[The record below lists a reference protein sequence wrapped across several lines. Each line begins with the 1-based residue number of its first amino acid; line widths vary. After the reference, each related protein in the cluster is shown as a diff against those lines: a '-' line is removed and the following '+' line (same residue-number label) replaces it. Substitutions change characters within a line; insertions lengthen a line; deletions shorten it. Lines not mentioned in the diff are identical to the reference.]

1 MDNTV
6 AKFSLWTYVK
16 RNSGMYVIL
25 AILYFGRNLAQIGAS
40 IFQGN
45 ALTALTQH
53 SLKGFIVDTGLN
65 LLSWGFFLIFFFCS
79 SRYSAVI
86 IRAVDNSIRSSLA
99 HVIGRQEY
107 ESFNNHTEA
116 DYVSWFTNDINQIN
130 QDGFFSL
137 EQTYS
142 SALLGIIASVI
153 LLSYHP
159 LLFVT
164 TLVFAVVMIL
174 FPRLFKKKLEEL
186 SQKQSSQNE
195 VLTAKATD
203 ALEGFVNLLT
213 LGQQKL
219 LNKIVYAASDKAG
232 QARVNY
238 ITEMSFSN
246 SLINLISIFAQTIL
260 TVESGYLAF
269 HNQLPI
275 GAIIIVGSLSGNV
288 FGSLT
293 GISIYLTSIRAV
305 QPIFDKYN
313 KLANAQKKTGD
324 KDVAPLTQQIVFS
337 DLSFSY
343 PNSDRPILTN
353 VAGSIK
359 RGERVAIVGPSGC
372 GKSTLVKL
380 IGGLLTG
387 YQGSLT
393 WDNDEYRELNL
404 SSLHKQIAYI
414 DQSAYIFDGSLRYN
428 ITLDREATDKE
439 VNAAITHAGLEE
451 FVADNAS
458 GLDTVLKHAGN
469 NISGGQKQRIA
480 LARQLLGN
488 PQVILADEITSA
500 IDEKDGQKIE
510 QSLLDLDNITLIYI
524 SHHLRP
530 EIKKQFDQVIE
541 LGW

>member
-1 MDNTV
+1 MDDTIT
-6 AKFSLWTYVK
+6 KFSLWTYIK

-25 AILYFGRNLAQIGAS
+25 AILYFGRNLAQTAAS
-40 IFQGN
+40 IFKGN

-86 IRAVDNSIRSSLA
+86 IKAVDNSIRNALA
-99 HVIGRQEY
+99 HIIGRQEY
-107 ESFNNHTEA
+107 EGFNKHTEA

-137 EQTYS
+137 EQTFS

-153 LLSYHP
+153 LFFYHP

-164 TLVFAVVMIL
+164 TLVFAVIMIL

-186 SQKQSSQNE
+186 SQKQSKQNE
-195 VLTAKATD
+195 VLTSKITD

-219 LNKIVYAASDKAG
+219 LNKIVLAASDKTG

-246 SLINLISIFAQTIL
+246 SLINLISISAQTIL

-269 HNQLPI
+269 HNQIPI
-275 GAIIIVGSLSGNV
+275 GAILIVGSMSGNV

-293 GISIYLTSIRAV
+293 EISIDLTSIRAV

-313 KLANAQKKTGD
+313 KLANTQEKTGD
-324 KDVAPLTQQIVFS
+324 KDVAPLTQQIALS

-393 WDNDEYRELNL
+393 WDDNEYRELSL
-404 SSLHKQIAYI
+404 RSLHKQIAYI

-428 ITLDREATDKE
+428 ITLGRETTEEELKT
-439 VNAAITHAGLEE
+439 AIKRAGLEK
-451 FVADNAS
+451 FVTDSAS

-510 QSLLDLDNITLIYI
+510 QSLLNLNDITLVYI

-541 LGW
+541 LGK

>member
-1 MDNTV
+1 MDDTIT
-6 AKFSLWTYVK
+6 KFSLWTYIK

-25 AILYFGRNLAQIGAS
+25 AILYFGRNLAQTAAS
-40 IFQGN
+40 IFKGN

-86 IRAVDNSIRSSLA
+86 IKAVDNSIRNALA
-99 HVIGRQEY
+99 HIIGRQEY
-107 ESFNNHTEA
+107 EGFNKHTEA

-137 EQTYS
+137 EQTFS

-153 LLSYHP
+153 LFSYHP

-174 FPRLFKKKLEEL
+174 FPRLFKKKLEQL
-186 SQKQSSQNE
+186 SQKQSRQNE

-219 LNKIVYAASDKAG
+219 LNKIVLAASDKTG

-246 SLINLISIFAQTIL
+246 ALINLISVSAQTIL

-269 HNQLPI
+269 HNQIPI
-275 GAIIIVGSLSGNV
+275 GAILIVGSMSGNV

-293 GISIYLTSIRAV
+293 EISIDLTSIRAV

-313 KLANAQKKTGD
+313 KLANTQEKTGD
-324 KDVAPLTQQIVFS
+324 KNVAPLTQQIAFS

-393 WDNDEYRELNL
+393 WDDDEYRELSL
-404 SSLHKQIAYI
+404 RSLHKQIAYI

-428 ITLDREATDKE
+428 ITLGRETTEEELKT
-439 VNAAITHAGLEE
+439 AIKRAGLEK
-451 FVADNAS
+451 FVADSAS

-510 QSLLDLDNITLIYI
+510 QSLLNLNDITLVYI

-541 LGW
+541 LGK

>member
-6 AKFSLWTYVK
+6 AKFSLWTYIK

-25 AILYFGRNLAQIGAS
+25 AIFYFGRNLAQTAAS
-40 IFQGN
+40 IFKGN

-86 IRAVDNSIRSSLA
+86 IRAVDNSIRSALA

-219 LNKIVYAASDKAG
+219 LNKIVFAASDKAG
-232 QARVNY
+232 RARVNY

-246 SLINLISIFAQTIL
+246 SLINLISISAQTIL
-260 TVESGYLAF
+260 TIESGYLAF
-269 HNQLPI
+269 RNQLPI
-275 GAIIIVGSLSGNV
+275 GAILIVGSLSGNV

-293 GISIYLTSIRAV
+293 EISIDLTSIRAV

-324 KDVAPLTQQIVFS
+324 KDAAPLTQQIAFS

-439 VNAAITHAGLEE
+439 VNAAITRAGLEE

-541 LGW
+541 LG

>member
-6 AKFSLWTYVK
+6 AKFSLWTYIK

-25 AILYFGRNLAQIGAS
+25 AILYFGRNLAQTAAS
-40 IFQGN
+40 IFKGN

-86 IRAVDNSIRSSLA
+86 IRAVDNSIRSALA

-219 LNKIVYAASDKAG
+219 LNKIVFAASDKAG
-232 QARVNY
+232 RARVNY

-246 SLINLISIFAQTIL
+246 SLINLISISAQTIL
-260 TVESGYLAF
+260 TIESGYLAF
-269 HNQLPI
+269 RNQLPI
-275 GAIIIVGSLSGNV
+275 GAILIVGSLSGNV

-293 GISIYLTSIRAV
+293 EISIDLTSIRAV

-324 KDVAPLTQQIVFS
+324 KDAAPLTQQIAFS

-439 VNAAITHAGLEE
+439 VNAAITRAGLEE

-541 LGW
+541 LG

>member
-1 MDNTV
+1 
-6 AKFSLWTYVK
+6 
-16 RNSGMYVIL
+16 
-25 AILYFGRNLAQIGAS
+25 
-40 IFQGN
+40 
-45 ALTALTQH
+45 
-53 SLKGFIVDTGLN
+53 
-65 LLSWGFFLIFFFCS
+65 
-79 SRYSAVI
+79 
-86 IRAVDNSIRSSLA
+86 
-99 HVIGRQEY
+99 
-107 ESFNNHTEA
+107 
-116 DYVSWFTNDINQIN
+116 
-130 QDGFFSL
+130 
-137 EQTYS
+137 
-142 SALLGIIASVI
+142 
-153 LLSYHP
+153 
-159 LLFVT
+159 
-164 TLVFAVVMIL
+164 
-174 FPRLFKKKLEEL
+174 
-186 SQKQSSQNE
+186 
-195 VLTAKATD
+195 
-203 ALEGFVNLLT
+203 
-213 LGQQKL
+213 
-219 LNKIVYAASDKAG
+219 
-232 QARVNY
+232 
-238 ITEMSFSN
+238 MSFSN
-246 SLINLISIFAQTIL
+246 ALINLISVSAQTIL

-269 HNQLPI
+269 HNQIPI
-275 GAIIIVGSLSGNV
+275 GAILIVGSMSGNV

-293 GISIYLTSIRAV
+293 EISIDLTSIRAV

-313 KLANAQKKTGD
+313 KLANTQEKTGD
-324 KDVAPLTQQIVFS
+324 KNVAPLTQQIAFS

-343 PNSDRPILTN
+343 PNSDRPILMN

-393 WDNDEYRELNL
+393 WDNDEYNELSL

-428 ITLDREATDKE
+428 ITLDRETTEEELKT
-439 VNAAITHAGLEE
+439 AIKRAGLGK
-451 FVADNAS
+451 FVADSAS

-510 QSLLDLDNITLIYI
+510 QSLLDLDNVTLVYI

-541 LGW
+541 LG

>member
-25 AILYFGRNLAQIGAS
+25 AILYFGRNLGQIGAS

-107 ESFNNHTEA
+107 EGFNKHTEA

-393 WDNDEYRELNL
+393 WDDNEYRELSL
-404 SSLHKQIAYI
+404 RSLHKQIAYI

-439 VNAAITHAGLEE
+439 VNAAITRAGLEE

-541 LGW
+541 LG

>member
-107 ESFNNHTEA
+107 EGFNKHTEA

-164 TLVFAVVMIL
+164 TLVFAVIMIL

-324 KDVAPLTQQIVFS
+324 KEVAPLTQQIVFS

-510 QSLLDLDNITLIYI
+510 QSLLDLDDITLVYI

-541 LGW
+541 LG

>member
-107 ESFNNHTEA
+107 EGFNNHTEA

-343 PNSDRPILTN
+343 PNNDRPILTN

-387 YQGSLT
+387 YQGSIT
-393 WDNDEYRELNL
+393 WDDNEYRELSL
-404 SSLHKQIAYI
+404 RSLHKQIAYI

-428 ITLDREATDKE
+428 ITLGRETTEEELKT
-439 VNAAITHAGLEE
+439 AIKRAGLEK
-451 FVADNAS
+451 FVTDSAS

-510 QSLLDLDNITLIYI
+510 QSLLNLNDITLVYI

-541 LGW
+541 LGK

>member
-1 MDNTV
+1 MENSLT
-6 AKFSLWTYVK
+6 KFSLWTYVK
-16 RNSGMYVIL
+16 RNSGMYIIL
-25 AILYFGRNLAQIGAS
+25 AIFYFGRNLAETAAS
-40 IFQGN
+40 IFKGN

-53 SLKGFIVDTGLN
+53 NLNGFIVDTGLT

-86 IRAVDNSIRSSLA
+86 IRAVDNSIRSALA
-99 HVIGRQEY
+99 HIISCQEY

-142 SALLGIIASVI
+142 SVLLGIIASVI

-164 TLVFAVVMIL
+164 TLIFAVIMVL

-186 SQKQSSQNE
+186 SQKQSKQNE
-195 VLTAKATD
+195 VLTAKVTD
-203 ALEGFVNLLT
+203 VLEGFVNLLT

-219 LNKIVYAASDKAG
+219 LNKITFAASDKVG

-238 ITEMSFSN
+238 NTEMAFSN
-246 SLINLISIFAQTIL
+246 SLINLISISAQTIL

-269 HNQLPI
+269 HNQIPI
-275 GAIIIVGSLSGNV
+275 GAILIVGSMSGNV

-293 GISIYLTSIRAV
+293 EISIDLTSIRAV
-305 QPIFDKYN
+305 QPIFNKYN
-313 KLANAQKKTGD
+313 KLANMQKKTGD
-324 KDVAPLTQQIVFS
+324 KNVAPLSQQIAFS

-343 PNSDRPILTN
+343 PNSKRPILTN
-353 VAGSIK
+353 IAGSIK

-393 WDNDEYRELNL
+393 WDNNEYRELSL
-404 SSLHKQIAYI
+404 RSLHKQIAYI
-414 DQSAYIFDGSLRYN
+414 DQSAYIFDGNLRYN
-428 ITLDREATDKE
+428 ITLGRETTEEELKT
-439 VNAAITHAGLEE
+439 AITRAGLEK
-451 FVADNAS
+451 FVADSAG

-480 LARQLLGN
+480 LARQLLSN

-510 QSLLDLDNITLIYI
+510 QSLLNLDDITLVYI

-530 EIKKQFDQVIE
+530 EIKKQFDQIIE
-541 LGW
+541 LGK

>member
-1 MDNTV
+1 MDDTIT
-6 AKFSLWTYVK
+6 KFSLWTYIK

-25 AILYFGRNLAQIGAS
+25 AILYFGRNLAQTAAS
-40 IFQGN
+40 IFKGN

-86 IRAVDNSIRSSLA
+86 IKAVDNSIRNALA
-99 HVIGRQEY
+99 HIIGRQEY
-107 ESFNNHTEA
+107 EGFNKHTEA

-137 EQTYS
+137 EQTFS

-153 LLSYHP
+153 LFFYHP

-164 TLVFAVVMIL
+164 TLVFAVIMIL

-186 SQKQSSQNE
+186 SQKQSRQNE

-219 LNKIVYAASDKAG
+219 LNKIVLAASDKTG

-246 SLINLISIFAQTIL
+246 SLINLISISAQTIL

-269 HNQLPI
+269 HNQIPI
-275 GAIIIVGSLSGNV
+275 GAILIVGSMSGNV

-293 GISIYLTSIRAV
+293 EISIDLTSIRAV
-305 QPIFDKYN
+305 QPVFDKYN
-313 KLANAQKKTGD
+313 KLANTQEKTGD
-324 KDVAPLTQQIVFS
+324 KDVAPLTQQIALS

-393 WDNDEYRELNL
+393 WDDNEYRELSL
-404 SSLHKQIAYI
+404 RSLHKQIAYI

-428 ITLDREATDKE
+428 ITLGRETTEEELKT
-439 VNAAITHAGLEE
+439 AIKRAGLEK
-451 FVADNAS
+451 FVTDSAS

-510 QSLLDLDNITLIYI
+510 QSLLNLNDITLVYI

-541 LGW
+541 LGK

>member
-86 IRAVDNSIRSSLA
+86 IMAVDNSIRSSLA

-107 ESFNNHTEA
+107 EGFNNHTEA

-324 KDVAPLTQQIVFS
+324 KKVAPLTQQIVFS
-337 DLSFSY
+337 DLSFTY
-343 PNSDRPILTN
+343 PNGDRPILTN

-380 IGGLLTG
+380 IGGLLTD

-541 LGW
+541 LG

>member
-86 IRAVDNSIRSSLA
+86 VRAVDNSIRSSLA

-174 FPRLFKKKLEEL
+174 FPRLFKKKLEQL
-186 SQKQSSQNE
+186 SQKQSRQNE

-219 LNKIVYAASDKAG
+219 LNKIVLAASDKTG

-246 SLINLISIFAQTIL
+246 SLINLISISAQTIL

-269 HNQLPI
+269 HNQIPI
-275 GAIIIVGSLSGNV
+275 GAILIVGSMSGNV

-293 GISIYLTSIRAV
+293 EISIDLTSIRAV

-313 KLANAQKKTGD
+313 KLANTQEKTGD
-324 KDVAPLTQQIVFS
+324 KDVAPLTQQIAFS

-439 VNAAITHAGLEE
+439 VNAAITRAGLEE

-541 LGW
+541 LG

>member
-25 AILYFGRNLAQIGAS
+25 AILYFGRNLGQIGAS

-107 ESFNNHTEA
+107 EGFNNHTEA

-393 WDNDEYRELNL
+393 WDDNEYRELSL
-404 SSLHKQIAYI
+404 RSLHKQIAYI

-439 VNAAITHAGLEE
+439 VNAAITRAGLEE

-541 LGW
+541 LG

>member
-25 AILYFGRNLAQIGAS
+25 AILYFGRNLGQIGAS
-40 IFQGN
+40 IFEGN

-232 QARVNY
+232 HARVNY

-324 KDVAPLTQQIVFS
+324 KEVAPLTQQIVFS

-359 RGERVAIVGPSGC
+359 RGEHVAIVGPSGC

-439 VNAAITHAGLEE
+439 VNAAITRAGLEE

-541 LGW
+541 LG